1 MSAVEDPRGSAR
13 EANFPSWSTV
23 LAKFWSNNRLAHPPL
38 RLASPLGNPRSATGQ
53 CGKVISNL
61 PHHLLVSTDD
71 VLILL
76 RIPVHYKPRTDLI

>member
-1 MSAVEDPRGSAR
+1 MSAVEDPRGFAR
-13 EANFPSWSTV
+13 EASFHSWSTV

-53 CGKVISNL
+53 CGKAISVISNL

-76 RIPVHYKPRTDLI
+76 RIPLNYRPLT